1 MLREWKVSLEC
12 RRARSVEG
20 GDRIDRPGEEKG
32 LESISYVI
40 GSILFLTKNVQKN
53 VMKEVRPTEVLNCC
67 KPWKMPTRSG
77 PEAGREFR
85 QVDSHTP
92 CRPGAGRGGRARWAG
107 RRDEPGPSAHVCVHT
122 HVHRTHRCRA
132 SPLQEPRPLGRVP
145 PLCTC
150 PALPAPLVSG
160 CSRFLLRPDQSG
172 CGGPLRG
179 TQGSWEGGCAWFTSG
194 CLDPVQ
200 SLAEPGL
207 LWEGGGSLGNQQ
219 DGWLDD

>member
-107 RRDEPGPSAHVCVHT
+107 RRDEPGHTDAGPAPSKNPGPWGGCHPSAHAQHCLPLLSLVAAASFLDQT
-122 HVHRTHRCRA
+122 RA
-132 SPLQEPRPLGRVP
+132 AVGAPFEAPRGPGREAVPGSRLG
-145 PLCTC
+145 
-150 PALPAPLVSG
+150 AW
-160 CSRFLLRPDQSG
+160 
-172 CGGPLRG
+172 
-179 TQGSWEGGCAWFTSG
+179 TQYKAS
-194 CLDPVQ
+194 Q
-200 SLAEPGL
+200 SLGCCGKVEEALET
-207 LWEGGGSLGNQQ
+207 SRM
-219 DGWLDD
+219 DGWTTDRQTYGRWSGSQ